1 MTETVNGTKC
11 YRGFCIDLMDK
22 LSEMMGF
29 SYRLRIVEDGKF
41 GGQDE
46 DGNWMGLVG
55 DLVNRVSNSDI
66 VINNWHVLILQRAEI
81 ALAPF
86 TITSNRGRV
95 IDFTTPYYYVGLQ
108 ALYNVENSGSRFTIS
123 NLFAFLKPFDTNLWS
138 LILASVIVV
147 SVGVT
152 IIGRL
157 SPYDWHQSPP
167 DYETLWESRF
177 QMTLFNSIWQSL
189 TAILQQGVL
198 LMVIY

>member
-1 MTETVNGTKC
+1 MIVNGTNN
-11 YRGFCIDLMDK
+11 YQGLCIDLMDK

-29 SYRLRIVEDGKF
+29 SYRLRTVEDGRY

-81 ALAPF
+81 ALAPL

-95 IDFTTPYYYVGLQ
+95 IDFTKAYYDVGLQ
-108 ALYNVENSGSRFTIS
+108 ALYNVDISGNRFTIS
-123 NLFAFLKPFDTNLWS
+123 NLFAFLKPFDTNLWL

-157 SPYDWHQSPP
+157 SPYGWHQTPP
-167 DYETLWESRF
+167 DYVTLWESRF
-177 QMTLFNSIWQSL
+177 QMTLFNSVWQTL
-189 TAILQQGVL
+189 TAALQQGNY
-198 LMVIY
+198 IAS